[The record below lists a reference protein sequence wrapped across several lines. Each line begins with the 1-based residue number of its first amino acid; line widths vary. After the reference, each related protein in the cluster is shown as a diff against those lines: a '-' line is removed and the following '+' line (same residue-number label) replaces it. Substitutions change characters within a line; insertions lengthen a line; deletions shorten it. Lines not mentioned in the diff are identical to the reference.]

1 MNNIQTSDSLIVGQ
15 VYTRNDL
22 KKLFNITDATINTG
36 IFQPKNHASIW
47 LFITEDKTTDRTQY
61 HDLLEEDT
69 LSMQGQ
75 TIRG

>member
-1 MNNIQTSDSLIVGQ
+1 MNNIQTSDSLVVGQ

-36 IFQPKNHASIW
+36 IFQPKNHTSIW

-61 HDLLEEDT
+61 NDLLEEDII
-69 LSMQGQ
+69 SMQGK
-75 TIRG
+75 TIKG